1 MNHKKLLLTLT
12 LCLCALLC
20 MVVTASASEVQEHS
34 HPVCGKTHTDIGDHT
49 GTCGDV
55 TWTAWNGPA
64 ANGDT
69 NITYDSN
76 NTAYIYLADNVN
88 ISNKLTIP
96 QGHTL
101 YLCLNGHSITKT
113 SEDFGESNSQIYA
126 NGVIDG
132 SAGNVTFALCNCKTD
147 GTITHT
153 SGKNGRGVWV
163 KGTFI
168 MYGGAIS
175 GNNCV
180 HGEGG
185 GAFVDGAF
193 IMYGGTIKENKL
205 TSTYSGGGVA
215 ADCSTFAM
223 YGGIIT
229 GNEATNK
236 MGGGLSLNMG
246 SIDNEVKA
254 IISGGTITNNKAADM
269 GGGVHIAN
277 GTLTLSGNT
286 TITGNTCGAD
296 SHGGGVSTYQAT
308 IELASKDVTIE
319 NNKNGSGAQAN
330 LYLRSKASYT
340 EPSYI
345 SVTGD
350 LGSKVFTLTTEKT
363 PTVGNPVTISPYPYC
378 DAGVLNAQNFKYENN
393 DQVSIAVI
401 PTGGKECLK
410 ACIHS
415 FTKTSTASKYL
426 KSSATCTSEAVYYKS
441 CACGLASST
450 ETFTSGAIDP
460 ENHALVH
467 HEAQAPTCTAVGW
480 EAYDTCSRC
489 TYTTYREIPAAHTYG
504 AVSYTWATDKT
515 TCKAEHKCTACQHV
529 ENETVNTQKQVTQ
542 NRSCTRN
549 ELSTFTATFTNT
561 AFAQQIKENVE
572 TADMTG
578 HTYGA
583 VSYTWATD
591 KTTCKAEHKCTAC
604 QHVENETVNTQ
615 KQVTQ
620 NRSCTRNELSTFTA
634 TFTNT
639 AFAQQIKENVETA
652 DMTGHTYGAVS
663 YTWATDKT
671 TCKAEHKCT
680 ACQHVENETVNTQ
693 KQVTQNRSCTRNE
706 LSTFTATFTNTA
718 FVRQTEENVKTA
730 DMAPHTYG
738 GTWVKG
744 QDGHWK
750 VCEVCQ
756 NQSEVKPH
764 TWKDATYTAP
774 KTCTVCGATQGEP
787 LTRSYYYY
795 APSVAENKKDS
806 PKTADPGVLLYAGL
820 ALASLT
826 GLACTAKKRH

>member
-1 MNHKKLLLTLT
+1 MCASVFARAKTDTRCPHWKDPRYLRGAYIMNHKKLLLTLT

-20 MVVTASASEVQEHS
+20 MVVTASASEVQGHSS

-49 GTCGDV
+49 GTCEDV
-55 TWTAWNGPA
+55 TWTAWDGTSEIA
-64 ANGDT
+64 
-69 NITYDSN
+69 YDSTTK
-76 NTAYIYLADNVN
+76 TAYIYLAENVN

-101 YLCLNGHSITKT
+101 YLCLNDHSITKT

-223 YGGIIT
+223 YGGTIT

-246 SIDNEVKA
+246 SIDNKVKA
-254 IISGGTITNNKAADM
+254 IISGGAITNNKAADM

-330 LYLRSKASYT
+330 LYLRSKASHT
-340 EPSYI
+340 NPSYI

-363 PTVGNPVTISPYPYC
+363 PTVGNPVTISQYC
-378 DAGVLNAQNFKYENN
+378 DTAVLNAQNFKYENN

-415 FTKTSTASKYL
+415 FTRTSTASKYL

-450 ETFTSGAIDP
+450 ETFTSGAINP
-460 ENHALVH
+460 NNHDLVH
-467 HEAQAPTCTAVGW
+467 HEAKAPTCTEVGW

-489 TYTTYREIPAAHTYG
+489 SYTT
-504 AVSYTWATDKT
+504 K
-515 TCKAEHKCTACQHV
+515 V
-529 ENETVNTQKQVTQ
+529 EKQK
-542 NRSCTRN
+542 
-549 ELSTFTATFTNT
+549 
-561 AFAQQIKENVE
+561 
-572 TADMTG
+572 TG
-578 HTYGA
+578 HSYG
-583 VSYTWATD
+583 
-591 KTTCKAEHKCTAC
+591 E
-604 QHVENETVNTQ
+604 
-615 KQVTQ
+615 
-620 NRSCTRNELSTFTA
+620 
-634 TFTNT
+634 
-639 AFAQQIKENVETA
+639 
-652 DMTGHTYGAVS
+652 
-663 YTWATDKT
+663 
-671 TCKAEHKCT
+671 
-680 ACQHVENETVNTQ
+680 
-693 KQVTQNRSCTRNE
+693 
-706 LSTFTATFTNTA
+706 
-718 FVRQTEENVKTA
+718 
-730 DMAPHTYG
+730 
-738 GTWVKG
+738 TWVKG

-756 NQSEVKPH
+756 DRSEVEPH
-764 TWKDATYTAP
+764 NWKDATTSAP
-774 KTCTVCGATQGEP
+774 KTCTVCGATTGTK
-787 LTRSYYYY
+787 LSTYYYY
-795 APSVAENKKDS
+795 SPAKTEDTPVS
-806 PKTADPGVLLYAGL
+806 PKAGDPGVLLYAGL

>member
-1 MNHKKLLLTLT
+1 MNYKKLLLTLT

-20 MVVTASASEVQEHS
+20 MAVTASASEVQEHS
-34 HPVCGKTHTDIGDHT
+34 HPICGATHIDIGDHT

-55 TWTAWNGPA
+55 TWTAWDGTSEIA
-64 ANGDT
+64 
-69 NITYDSN
+69 YDSTTK
-76 NTAYIYLADNVN
+76 TAYIYLADNVN

-277 GTLTLSGNT
+277 GTLTLSGDT

-489 TYTTYREIPAAHTYG
+489 GYTTKVEKQKTPHSYGTPTYVWAANNASCT
-504 AVSYTWATDKT
+504 ATRT
-515 TCKAEHKCTACQHV
+515 CTACQHV
-529 ENETVNTQKQVTQ
+529 ENETVNTQQTVTQ
-542 NRSCTRN
+542 NRSCTLN

-561 AFAQQIKENVE
+561 AFAQQIKENV
-572 TADMTG
+572 
-578 HTYGA
+578 
-583 VSYTWATD
+583 
-591 KTTCKAEHKCTAC
+591 
-604 QHVENETVNTQ
+604 
-615 KQVTQ
+615 
-620 NRSCTRNELSTFTA
+620 
-634 TFTNT
+634 
-639 AFAQQIKENVETA
+639 
-652 DMTGHTYGAVS
+652 
-663 YTWATDKT
+663 
-671 TCKAEHKCT
+671 
-680 ACQHVENETVNTQ
+680 
-693 KQVTQNRSCTRNE
+693 
-706 LSTFTATFTNTA
+706 
-718 FVRQTEENVKTA
+718 KTA
-730 DMAPHTYG
+730 DMAAHTYG

-756 NQSEVKPH
+756 NRSEVKPH
-764 TWKDATYTAP
+764 NWKDATYTAP

-795 APSVAENKKDS
+795 YAPSAAEDKKDS

>member
-1 MNHKKLLLTLT
+1 MNYKKLLLTLT

-20 MVVTASASEVQEHS
+20 MVVTASASEVSVHS

-49 GTCGDV
+49 GTCGNV

-76 NTAYIYLADNVN
+76 NTAYIYLADNVTTEYS
-88 ISNKLTIP
+88 IEVREGK
-96 QGHTL
+96 TL

-113 SEDFGESNSQIYA
+113 SEDYDESHNRSDA

-132 SAGNVTFALCNCKTD
+132 RAGNVTFALCNCKTN

-168 MYGGAIS
+168 MYGGTIS

-180 HGEGG
+180 YGAGG
-185 GAFVDGAF
+185 GGGVYVDGTF
-193 IMYGGTIKENKL
+193 IMYGGTIKENKS
-205 TSTYSGGGVA
+205 TSHNGGGGVE
-215 ADCSTFAM
+215 ADCRTFAM
-223 YGGIIT
+223 YGGTIS
-229 GNEATNK
+229 GNESMNGL
-236 MGGGLSLNMG
+236 GGGISLNMG
-246 SIDNEVKA
+246 YSPSGVKA
-254 IISGGTITNNKAADM
+254 IISGGAITNNKAADM

-319 NNKNGSGAQAN
+319 NNKNGSGVQAN

-340 EPSYI
+340 DPSYI

-363 PTVGNPVTISPYPYC
+363 PTVGTPVTISQYC
-378 DAGVLNAQNFKYENN
+378 DTAVLNAQNFKYENN
-393 DQVSIAVI
+393 DQVSIVVI
-401 PTGGKECLK
+401 PTGGQALLK

-415 FTKTSTASKYL
+415 FTKTSAASEYL
-426 KSSATCTSEAVYYKS
+426 KSSATCTSKAVYYKS

-450 ETFTSGAIDP
+450 ETFTSGAINP
-460 ENHALVH
+460 NNHDLVH

-489 TYTTYREIPAAHTYG
+489 DYTTKVEKQKTPHTYG
-504 AVSYTWATDKT
+504 TVSYTWATDNT
-515 TCKAEHKCTACQHV
+515 TCKAEHKCTACQHVENETVNAQKQVTQNHSCTLNELSTFTATFTNTAFAQQIKENVKTADMTGHSYGTPTYIWAANNASCTATRTCTACQHV

-542 NRSCTRN
+542 NRSCTLN

-561 AFAQQIKENVE
+561 AFAQQTKENVK

-578 HTYGA
+578 HSYGTPTY
-583 VSYTWATD
+583 VWAANNDSCTA
-591 KTTCKAEHKCTAC
+591 TRTCTAC

-620 NRSCTRNELSTFTA
+620 NRSCTLNELSTFTA

-639 AFAQQIKENVETA
+639 AFAQQTK
-652 DMTGHTYGAVS
+652 
-663 YTWATDKT
+663 
-671 TCKAEHKCT
+671 
-680 ACQHVENETVNTQ
+680 
-693 KQVTQNRSCTRNE
+693 
-706 LSTFTATFTNTA
+706 
-718 FVRQTEENVKTA
+718 ENVKTA
-730 DMAPHTYG
+730 DMAAHTYSE
-738 GTWVKG
+738 TWVKG

-756 NQSEVKPH
+756 NRSEVEPH
-764 TWKDATYTAP
+764 NWRDATTSAP
-774 KTCTVCGATQGEP
+774 KTCTVCGATTGTK
-787 LTRSYYYY
+787 LSTYYYY
-795 APSVAENKKDS
+795 SPAKTEDTPGS
-806 PKTADPGVLLYAGL
+806 PKAGDPGVLLYAGL

-826 GLACTAKKRH
+826 GLTYTAKKRH

>member
-20 MVVTASASEVQEHS
+20 MVVTASASEVQVHS

-49 GTCGDV
+49 GTCEDV

-76 NTAYIYLADNVN
+76 NTAYIYLADNVTTKYS
-88 ISNKLTIP
+88 IKVRE
-96 QGHTL
+96 GKTL
-101 YLCLNGHSITKT
+101 YLCLNGKSITKSSADT
-113 SEDFGESNSQIYA
+113 NLTGNRA
-126 NGVIDG
+126 VIDFTEGG
-132 SAGNVTFALCNCKTD
+132 SLILCDCQDT
-147 GTITHT
+147 GSITHT
-153 SGKNGRGVWV
+153 EGVTGRGVNV
-163 KGTFI
+163 GGRNEGNGTFI

-180 HGEGG
+180 YGEGG
-185 GAFVDGAF
+185 GVYVYGTFT
-193 IMYGGTIKENKL
+193 MYGGTIKENKS
-205 TSTYSGGGVA
+205 TSANGSGGVDA
-215 ADCSTFAM
+215 NCRTFAM
-223 YGGIIT
+223 YGGTIT
-229 GNEATNK
+229 GNEAVNGW
-236 MGGGLSLNMG
+236 GGGISLNMG
-246 SIDNEVKA
+246 YSPSGVKA
-254 IISGGTITNNKAADM
+254 IISGGAITDNKAADM

-426 KSSATCTSEAVYYKS
+426 KSSATCTSVAVYYKS

-467 HEAQAPTCTAVGW
+467 YEAQAPTCTAVGW

-489 TYTTYREIPAAHTYG
+489 GYTTKVEKQKTPHTYG
-504 AVSYTWATDKT
+504 TPTYVWAANNDSCT
-515 TCKAEHKCTACQHV
+515 AEHKCSACQHV

-542 NRSCTRN
+542 NRSCTLN

-561 AFAQQIKENVE
+561 AFAQQTK
-572 TADMTG
+572 
-578 HTYGA
+578 
-583 VSYTWATD
+583 
-591 KTTCKAEHKCTAC
+591 
-604 QHVENETVNTQ
+604 
-615 KQVTQ
+615 
-620 NRSCTRNELSTFTA
+620 
-634 TFTNT
+634 
-639 AFAQQIKENVETA
+639 
-652 DMTGHTYGAVS
+652 
-663 YTWATDKT
+663 
-671 TCKAEHKCT
+671 
-680 ACQHVENETVNTQ
+680 
-693 KQVTQNRSCTRNE
+693 
-706 LSTFTATFTNTA
+706 
-718 FVRQTEENVKTA
+718 ENVKTA
-730 DMAPHTYG
+730 DMTGHSYG

>member
-1 MNHKKLLLTLT
+1 MCTSVFAWAKTDTRAPLERPRYLRGAYIMNHKKLLLTLT

-20 MVVTASASEVQEHS
+20 MVVTASADGEHTA
-34 HPVCGKTHTDIGDHT
+34 HPVCGATHTDIGDHT

-55 TWTAWNGPA
+55 TWTAWDGTSEIA
-64 ANGDT
+64 
-69 NITYDSN
+69 YDSTTK
-76 NTAYIYLADNVN
+76 TAYIYLADNVN

-489 TYTTYREIPAAHTYG
+489 DYSTTKVEIP
-504 AVSYTWATDKT
+504 
-515 TCKAEHKCTACQHV
+515 
-529 ENETVNTQKQVTQ
+529 
-542 NRSCTRN
+542 
-549 ELSTFTATFTNT
+549 
-561 AFAQQIKENVE
+561 
-572 TADMTG
+572 
-578 HTYGA
+578 
-583 VSYTWATD
+583 
-591 KTTCKAEHKCTAC
+591 
-604 QHVENETVNTQ
+604 
-615 KQVTQ
+615 
-620 NRSCTRNELSTFTA
+620 
-634 TFTNT
+634 
-639 AFAQQIKENVETA
+639 
-652 DMTGHTYGAVS
+652 
-663 YTWATDKT
+663 
-671 TCKAEHKCT
+671 
-680 ACQHVENETVNTQ
+680 
-693 KQVTQNRSCTRNE
+693 
-706 LSTFTATFTNTA
+706 
-718 FVRQTEENVKTA
+718 
-730 DMAPHTYG
+730 MAPHTYSE
-738 GTWVKG
+738 TEWKSDV
-744 QDGHWK
+744 DNHWHECS
-750 VCEVCQ
+750 VC
-756 NQSEVKPH
+756 H
-764 TWKDATYTAP
+764 TQIDKAEHNWKDATYTAP
-774 KTCTVCGATQGEP
+774 KTCVCGATQGEP

-795 APSVAENKKDS
+795 APSAAEDKKDS
-806 PKTADPGVLLYAGL
+806 PKAGDPGVLLYAGL

>member
-1 MNHKKLLLTLT
+1 MNYKKLLLTLT

-20 MVVTASASEVQEHS
+20 MAVTASASEVQEHS
-34 HPVCGKTHTDIGDHT
+34 HPICGATHIDIGDHT

-55 TWTAWNGPA
+55 TWTAWDGTSEIA
-64 ANGDT
+64 
-69 NITYDSN
+69 YDSTTK
-76 NTAYIYLADNVN
+76 TAYIYLADNVN

-286 TITGNTCGAD
+286 TITDNTCGAD

-319 NNKNGSGAQAN
+319 NNKNGSGVQAD
-330 LYLRSKASYT
+330 LYLRSKASHT
-340 EPSYI
+340 NPSYI

-489 TYTTYREIPAAHTYG
+489 DYTTKVEIPMAAHNYGTPTY
-504 AVSYTWATDKT
+504 VWAANNASCTAT
-515 TCKAEHKCTACQHV
+515 RTCTACQHV
-529 ENETVNTQKQVTQ
+529 ENETVNTQQTVTQ
-542 NRSCTRN
+542 NRSCTLNELSTFTATFTNTAFAQQTKENVKTADMTGHSYGTPTYVWAANNDSCTATRTCTACQHVENETVNTQQTVTQNRSCTLN

-561 AFAQQIKENVE
+561 AFAQQIKENVK

-578 HTYGA
+578 HTYSATEWKSDVDNHWHECA
-583 VSYTWATD
+583 VCHTQIGKAAHEWQPAT
-591 KTTCKAEHKCTAC
+591 T
-604 QHVENETVNTQ
+604 
-615 KQVTQ
+615 
-620 NRSCTRNELSTFTA
+620 S
-634 TFTNT
+634 
-639 AFAQQIKENVETA
+639 
-652 DMTGHTYGAVS
+652 
-663 YTWATDKT
+663 
-671 TCKAEHKCT
+671 
-680 ACQHVENETVNTQ
+680 
-693 KQVTQNRSCTRNE
+693 
-706 LSTFTATFTNTA
+706 
-718 FVRQTEENVKTA
+718 
-730 DMAPHTYG
+730 
-738 GTWVKG
+738 
-744 QDGHWK
+744 
-750 VCEVCQ
+750 
-756 NQSEVKPH
+756 
-764 TWKDATYTAP
+764 AP
-774 KTCTVCGATQGEP
+774 KTCVCGATTGTK
-787 LTRSYYYY
+787 LSAYYYY
-795 APSVAENKKDS
+795 SPAKTEDTPVS
-806 PKTADPGVLLYAGL
+806 PKAGDPGVLLYAGL

-826 GLACTAKKRH
+826 GLTCTAKKRH

>member
-20 MVVTASASEVQEHS
+20 MVVTASASEVQGHS
-34 HPVCGKTHTDIGDHT
+34 HPVCGKTHTDIGNHT
-49 GTCGDV
+49 GTCEAV
-55 TWTAWNGPA
+55 TWTAWDGTSEIA
-64 ANGDT
+64 
-69 NITYDSN
+69 YDSTTK
-76 NTAYIYLADNVN
+76 TAYIYLADNVN
-88 ISNKLTIP
+88 ISNALTIP

-101 YLCLNGHSITKT
+101 YLCLNDHSITKT
-113 SEDFGESNSQIYA
+113 SEDYDESHNRSDA

-132 SAGNVTFALCNCKTD
+132 SAGNVTFALCNCKTN

-180 HGEGG
+180 YGEGG
-185 GAFVDGAF
+185 GVYVYGTFT
-193 IMYGGTIKENKL
+193 MYGGTIKENKS
-205 TSTYSGGGVA
+205 TSANGSGGVDA
-215 ADCSTFAM
+215 NCRTFAM
-223 YGGIIT
+223 YGGTIT
-229 GNEATNK
+229 GNEAVNGW
-236 MGGGLSLNMG
+236 GGGISLNMG
-246 SIDNEVKA
+246 YSHSGVKA
-254 IISGGTITNNKAADM
+254 IISGGAITNNKAADM
-269 GGGVHIAN
+269 GGGIHIAN
-277 GTLTLSGNT
+277 GTLTLSGDT

-489 TYTTYREIPAAHTYG
+489 GYTTKVEKQKTPHSYGTPTYVWAANNASCT
-504 AVSYTWATDKT
+504 ATRT
-515 TCKAEHKCTACQHV
+515 CTACQHV
-529 ENETVNTQKQVTQ
+529 ENETVNTQQTVTQ
-542 NRSCTRN
+542 NRSCTLNELSTFTATFTNTAFAQQTKENVKTADMTGHSYGTPTYVWAANNASCTATRTCTACQHVENETVNTQQTVTQNRSCTLN

-561 AFAQQIKENVE
+561 AFAQQIKENV
-572 TADMTG
+572 
-578 HTYGA
+578 
-583 VSYTWATD
+583 
-591 KTTCKAEHKCTAC
+591 
-604 QHVENETVNTQ
+604 
-615 KQVTQ
+615 
-620 NRSCTRNELSTFTA
+620 
-634 TFTNT
+634 
-639 AFAQQIKENVETA
+639 
-652 DMTGHTYGAVS
+652 
-663 YTWATDKT
+663 
-671 TCKAEHKCT
+671 
-680 ACQHVENETVNTQ
+680 
-693 KQVTQNRSCTRNE
+693 
-706 LSTFTATFTNTA
+706 
-718 FVRQTEENVKTA
+718 KTA
-730 DMAPHTYG
+730 DMAAHTYG

-756 NQSEVKPH
+756 NRSEVKPH
-764 TWKDATYTAP
+764 NWKDATYTAP

-795 APSVAENKKDS
+795 YAPSAAEDKKDS

>member
-20 MVVTASASEVQEHS
+20 MVVTASASEVQGHS
-34 HPVCGKTHTDIGDHT
+34 HPVCGKTHIDIGNHT
-49 GTCGDV
+49 GTCEAV

-76 NTAYIYLADNVN
+76 NTAYIYLTGNVEM
-88 ISNKLTIP
+88 SKALTIP
-96 QGHTL
+96 QGYTL

-489 TYTTYREIPAAHTYG
+489 DYSTTKVEIP
-504 AVSYTWATDKT
+504 
-515 TCKAEHKCTACQHV
+515 
-529 ENETVNTQKQVTQ
+529 
-542 NRSCTRN
+542 
-549 ELSTFTATFTNT
+549 
-561 AFAQQIKENVE
+561 
-572 TADMTG
+572 
-578 HTYGA
+578 
-583 VSYTWATD
+583 
-591 KTTCKAEHKCTAC
+591 
-604 QHVENETVNTQ
+604 
-615 KQVTQ
+615 
-620 NRSCTRNELSTFTA
+620 
-634 TFTNT
+634 
-639 AFAQQIKENVETA
+639 
-652 DMTGHTYGAVS
+652 
-663 YTWATDKT
+663 
-671 TCKAEHKCT
+671 
-680 ACQHVENETVNTQ
+680 
-693 KQVTQNRSCTRNE
+693 
-706 LSTFTATFTNTA
+706 
-718 FVRQTEENVKTA
+718 
-730 DMAPHTYG
+730 MAPHTYSE
-738 GTWVKG
+738 TEWKSDV
-744 QDGHWK
+744 DNHWHECS
-750 VCEVCQ
+750 VC
-756 NQSEVKPH
+756 H
-764 TWKDATYTAP
+764 TQIDKAEHNWKDATYTAP
-774 KTCTVCGATQGEP
+774 KTCVCGATQGEP

-795 APSVAENKKDS
+795 APSAAEDKKDS
-806 PKTADPGVLLYAGL
+806 PKAGDPGVLLYAGL

>member
-1 MNHKKLLLTLT
+1 MCASVFARAKTDTRCPHWKDPRYLRGAYIMNHKKLLLTLT

-20 MVVTASASEVQEHS
+20 MVVTASADEPHANHYSCGVVGCQNNDHGHTQVTEWKPWTGPQSASE
-34 HPVCGKTHTDIGDHT
+34 D
-49 GTCGDV
+49 
-55 TWTAWNGPA
+55 
-64 ANGDT
+64 
-69 NITYDSN
+69 NIPYDSN
-76 NTAYIYLADNVN
+76 TKTAYIYLANNVE
-88 ISNKLTIP
+88 IEDELTIP
-96 QGHTL
+96 QDHTL
-101 YLCLNGHSITKT
+101 YLCLNGYSITKT
-113 SEDFGESNSQIYA
+113 SEDYGESNSQTYA

-132 SAGNVTFALCNCKTD
+132 SAGNVTFTLCNCKTD

-180 HGEGG
+180 YGDGG
-185 GAFVDGAF
+185 GVYVDGTF
-193 IMYGGTIKENKL
+193 IMYGGTIKENK
-205 TSTYSGGGVA
+205 STDSGGVDA
-215 ADCSTFAM
+215 NCRAFAM
-223 YGGIIT
+223 YGGTIT
-229 GNEATNK
+229 GNESVNGL
-236 MGGGLSLNMG
+236 GGGISLNMG
-246 SIDNEVKA
+246 SIDNKVKA
-254 IISGGTITNNKAADM
+254 IISGGAITNNKAADM

-330 LYLRSKASYT
+330 LYLRSEAKHT
-340 EPSYI
+340 NPSYI

-450 ETFTSGAIDP
+450 ETFTSGKK
-460 ENHALVH
+460 
-467 HEAQAPTCTAVGW
+467 AP
-480 EAYDTCSRC
+480 
-489 TYTTYREIPAAHTYG
+489 HTYG
-504 AVSYTWATDKT
+504 TPTYVWAADNASCTAT
-515 TCKAEHKCTACQHV
+515 RTCTACQHV

-542 NRSCTRN
+542 IRSCTLN

-561 AFAQQIKENVE
+561 AFAQQTK
-572 TADMTG
+572 
-578 HTYGA
+578 
-583 VSYTWATD
+583 
-591 KTTCKAEHKCTAC
+591 
-604 QHVENETVNTQ
+604 
-615 KQVTQ
+615 
-620 NRSCTRNELSTFTA
+620 
-634 TFTNT
+634 
-639 AFAQQIKENVETA
+639 
-652 DMTGHTYGAVS
+652 
-663 YTWATDKT
+663 
-671 TCKAEHKCT
+671 
-680 ACQHVENETVNTQ
+680 
-693 KQVTQNRSCTRNE
+693 
-706 LSTFTATFTNTA
+706 
-718 FVRQTEENVKTA
+718 ENVKTA
-730 DMAPHTYG
+730 DMTPHTYG

-756 NQSEVKPH
+756 GRSEVKPH
-764 TWKDATYTAP
+764 DWKDATTSAP
-774 KTCTVCGATQGEP
+774 KTCTVCGATTGTK
-787 LTRSYYYY
+787 LSAHYYYSP
-795 APSVAENKKDS
+795 AKTEDTTVS
-806 PKTADPGVLLYAGL
+806 PKAGDPGVLLYAGL

>member
-1 MNHKKLLLTLT
+1 MNYKKLLLTLT

-20 MVVTASASEVQEHS
+20 MAVTASASEVQEHS
-34 HPVCGKTHTDIGDHT
+34 HPICGATHIDIGDHT

-55 TWTAWNGPA
+55 TWTAWDGTSEIA
-64 ANGDT
+64 
-69 NITYDSN
+69 YDSTTK
-76 NTAYIYLADNVN
+76 TAYIYLADNVN

-286 TITGNTCGAD
+286 TITDNTCGAD

-319 NNKNGSGAQAN
+319 NNKNGSGVQAN
-330 LYLRSKASYT
+330 LYLRSKASHT
-340 EPSYI
+340 NPSYI

-489 TYTTYREIPAAHTYG
+489 DYTTKVEIPMAAHNYGTPTY
-504 AVSYTWATDKT
+504 VWAANNASCTAT
-515 TCKAEHKCTACQHV
+515 RTCTACQHV
-529 ENETVNTQKQVTQ
+529 ENETVNTQQTVTQ
-542 NRSCTRN
+542 NHSCTLN

-561 AFAQQIKENVE
+561 AFAQQIKENVK

-578 HTYGA
+578 HTYSATEWKSDVDNHWHECA
-583 VSYTWATD
+583 VCHTQIGKAAHEWQPAT
-591 KTTCKAEHKCTAC
+591 T
-604 QHVENETVNTQ
+604 
-615 KQVTQ
+615 
-620 NRSCTRNELSTFTA
+620 S
-634 TFTNT
+634 
-639 AFAQQIKENVETA
+639 
-652 DMTGHTYGAVS
+652 
-663 YTWATDKT
+663 
-671 TCKAEHKCT
+671 
-680 ACQHVENETVNTQ
+680 
-693 KQVTQNRSCTRNE
+693 
-706 LSTFTATFTNTA
+706 
-718 FVRQTEENVKTA
+718 
-730 DMAPHTYG
+730 
-738 GTWVKG
+738 
-744 QDGHWK
+744 
-750 VCEVCQ
+750 
-756 NQSEVKPH
+756 
-764 TWKDATYTAP
+764 AP
-774 KTCTVCGATQGEP
+774 KTCVCGATTGTK
-787 LTRSYYYY
+787 LSAYYYY
-795 APSVAENKKDS
+795 SPAKTEDTPVS
-806 PKTADPGVLLYAGL
+806 PKAGDPGVLLYAGL

-826 GLACTAKKRH
+826 GLTCTAKKRH

>member
-20 MVVTASASEVQEHS
+20 MVVTASASEVSVHS
-34 HPVCGKTHTDIGDHT
+34 HFLCGGNSCTAPTVHQGDVQTKFTRKLTSDNGILEIEGTAAGGNSAYELGT
-49 GTCGDV
+49 GSYYLDADLTLNKGIYITGDV
-55 TWTAWNGPA
+55 T
-64 ANGDT
+64 
-69 NITYDSN
+69 
-76 NTAYIYLADNVN
+76 
-88 ISNKLTIP
+88 
-96 QGHTL
+96 
-101 YLCLNGHSITKT
+101 LCLNGHSITKT
-113 SEDFGESNSQIYA
+113 SEDFGESNRQTYA

-132 SAGNVTFALCNCKTD
+132 SAGNVTFALCNCKTG

-153 SGKNGRGVWV
+153 SGKNGRGVYV
-163 KGTFI
+163 DGTFI

-180 HGEGG
+180 YGG
-185 GAFVDGAF
+185 GGGVYVYGTF
-193 IMYGGTIKENKL
+193 IMYGGTIKENKS
-205 TSTYSGGGVA
+205 TSANGGGGVDA
-215 ADCSTFAM
+215 NCRTFAM
-223 YGGIIT
+223 YGGTIS
-229 GNEATNK
+229 GNESMNGW
-236 MGGGLSLNMG
+236 GGGISLNMG
-246 SIDNEVKA
+246 YSPSGVKA
-254 IISGGTITNNKAADM
+254 IISGDAITDNKAADM

-426 KSSATCTSEAVYYKS
+426 KSSATCTSVAVYYKS

-450 ETFTSGAIDP
+450 ETFTSGTKDP
-460 ENHALVH
+460 NNHDLVH
-467 HEAQAPTCTAVGW
+467 HEAKAPTCTEVGW

-489 TYTTYREIPAAHTYG
+489 GYTTKVEKQ
-504 AVSYTWATDKT
+504 KT
-515 TCKAEHKCTACQHV
+515 
-529 ENETVNTQKQVTQ
+529 
-542 NRSCTRN
+542 
-549 ELSTFTATFTNT
+549 
-561 AFAQQIKENVE
+561 
-572 TADMTG
+572 
-578 HTYGA
+578 
-583 VSYTWATD
+583 
-591 KTTCKAEHKCTAC
+591 
-604 QHVENETVNTQ
+604 
-615 KQVTQ
+615 
-620 NRSCTRNELSTFTA
+620 
-634 TFTNT
+634 
-639 AFAQQIKENVETA
+639 
-652 DMTGHTYGAVS
+652 
-663 YTWATDKT
+663 
-671 TCKAEHKCT
+671 
-680 ACQHVENETVNTQ
+680 
-693 KQVTQNRSCTRNE
+693 
-706 LSTFTATFTNTA
+706 
-718 FVRQTEENVKTA
+718 
-730 DMAPHTYG
+730 PHTYG
-738 GTWVKG
+738 ETWVKG

-750 VCEVCQ
+750 ECEVCQ
-756 NQSEVKPH
+756 NRSEVKPH
-764 TWKDATYTAP
+764 NWRDATYTAP

-795 APSVAENKKDS
+795 APSVAEDKKDS

>member
-20 MVVTASASEVQEHS
+20 MVVTASASEVSVHS

-55 TWTAWNGPA
+55 TWTAWNGSA

-76 NTAYIYLADNVN
+76 NTAYIYLADNVTTKYS
-88 ISNKLTIP
+88 IKVRE
-96 QGHTL
+96 GKTL
-101 YLCLNGHSITKT
+101 YLCLNGKSITKSSADT
-113 SEDFGESNSQIYA
+113 NLTGNRA
-126 NGVIDG
+126 VIDFTEGG
-132 SAGNVTFALCNCKTD
+132 SLILCDCQDT
-147 GTITHT
+147 GSITHT
-153 SGKNGRGVWV
+153 EGVTGRGVNV
-163 KGTFI
+163 GGRNEGNGTFI

-180 HGEGG
+180 YGDGG
-185 GAFVDGAF
+185 GVYVYGTFT
-193 IMYGGTIKENKL
+193 MYGGTIKENKS
-205 TSTYSGGGVA
+205 TSANGSGGVDA
-215 ADCSTFAM
+215 NCRTFAM
-223 YGGIIT
+223 YGGTIT
-229 GNEATNK
+229 GNEAVNGW
-236 MGGGLSLNMG
+236 GGGISLNMG
-246 SIDNEVKA
+246 YSHSGVKA
-254 IISGGTITNNKAADM
+254 IISGGAITNNKAADM

-319 NNKNGSGAQAN
+319 DNKTGSGAQAN
-330 LYLRSKASYT
+330 LYLRSEASYT
-340 EPSYI
+340 NPSYI

-363 PTVGNPVTISPYPYC
+363 PTVGTPVTISQYC
-378 DAGVLNAQNFKYENN
+378 NVDVLNAQNFKYENN

-401 PTGGKECLK
+401 PTGGQALLK

-415 FTKTSTASKYL
+415 FTRTSTASKYL

-460 ENHALVH
+460 NNHDLVH

-489 TYTTYREIPAAHTYG
+489 GYTTKVEKQKTPHTYG
-504 AVSYTWATDKT
+504 AVSYTWATDNT

-542 NRSCTRN
+542 NRSCTLN

-561 AFAQQIKENVE
+561 AFAQQTKENVK

-578 HTYGA
+578 HTYGTSTY
-583 VSYTWATD
+583 VWAANNASCTA
-591 KTTCKAEHKCTAC
+591 TRTCTAC

-620 NRSCTRNELSTFTA
+620 NRSCTLNELSTFTA

-639 AFAQQIKENVETA
+639 AFAQQTK
-652 DMTGHTYGAVS
+652 
-663 YTWATDKT
+663 
-671 TCKAEHKCT
+671 
-680 ACQHVENETVNTQ
+680 
-693 KQVTQNRSCTRNE
+693 
-706 LSTFTATFTNTA
+706 
-718 FVRQTEENVKTA
+718 ENVKTA
-730 DMAPHTYG
+730 DMAAHTYG

-756 NQSEVKPH
+756 NRSEVKPH
-764 TWKDATYTAP
+764 NWKDATYTAP

-795 APSVAENKKDS
+795 YAPSAAEDKKDS

>member
-1 MNHKKLLLTLT
+1 MCASVFAQAKTDTRAPLERPRYLRGAYIMNHKKLLLTLT

-20 MVVTASASEVQEHS
+20 MVVTASADGEHTA
-34 HPVCGKTHTDIGDHT
+34 HPVCGATHTDIGDHT

-55 TWTAWNGPA
+55 TWTAWDGTSEIA
-64 ANGDT
+64 
-69 NITYDSN
+69 YDSTTK
-76 NTAYIYLADNVN
+76 TAYIYLADNVN

-286 TITGNTCGAD
+286 TITDNTCGAD

-319 NNKNGSGAQAN
+319 NNKNGSGVQAN
-330 LYLRSKASYT
+330 LYLRSKASHT
-340 EPSYI
+340 NPSYI

-460 ENHALVH
+460 NNHDLVH

-489 TYTTYREIPAAHTYG
+489 DYTTKVEKQKTPHSYGTPTYVWAANNASCT
-504 AVSYTWATDKT
+504 ATRT
-515 TCKAEHKCTACQHV
+515 CTACQHV

-542 NRSCTRN
+542 NRSCTLN

-561 AFAQQIKENVE
+561 AFAQQIKENVT

-604 QHVENETVNTQ
+604 QHVEDETVNAQ

-620 NRSCTRNELSTFTA
+620 NRSCTLNELSTFTA
-634 TFTNT
+634 TFTNP
-639 AFAQQIKENVETA
+639 AFAQQIKENVKTA
-652 DMTGHTYGAVS
+652 DMTGHTYS
-663 YTWATDKT
+663 ATEWESNVDNHWHECSACHT
-671 TCKAEHKCT
+671 QIDKAE
-680 ACQHVENETVNTQ
+680 
-693 KQVTQNRSCTRNE
+693 
-706 LSTFTATFTNTA
+706 
-718 FVRQTEENVKTA
+718 
-730 DMAPHTYG
+730 
-738 GTWVKG
+738 
-744 QDGHWK
+744 
-750 VCEVCQ
+750 
-756 NQSEVKPH
+756 H

-795 APSVAENKKDS
+795 APSAAEDKKDS

>member
-1 MNHKKLLLTLT
+1 MRLCLRLGEDRYPLPPLERPRYLRGAYIMNHKKLLLTLT

-55 TWTAWNGPA
+55 TWTAWSGPA

-76 NTAYIYLADNVN
+76 NTAYIYLADNVTTKYS
-88 ISNKLTIP
+88 IKVRE
-96 QGHTL
+96 GKTL
-101 YLCLNGHSITKT
+101 YLCLNGKSITKSSADT
-113 SEDFGESNSQIYA
+113 NLTGNRA
-126 NGVIDG
+126 VIDFTEGG
-132 SAGNVTFALCNCKTD
+132 SLILCDCQDT
-147 GTITHT
+147 GSITHT
-153 SGKNGRGVWV
+153 EGVTGRGVNV
-163 KGTFI
+163 GGRNEGNGTFI

-180 HGEGG
+180 YGDGG
-185 GAFVDGAF
+185 GVYVYGTFT
-193 IMYGGTIKENKL
+193 MYGGTIKENKS
-205 TSTYSGGGVA
+205 TSANGSGGVDA
-215 ADCSTFAM
+215 NCRTFAM
-223 YGGIIT
+223 YGGTIT
-229 GNEATNK
+229 GNEAVNGW
-236 MGGGLSLNMG
+236 GGGISLNMG
-246 SIDNEVKA
+246 YSHSGVKA
-254 IISGGTITNNKAADM
+254 IISGGAITNNKAADM
-269 GGGVHIAN
+269 GGGIHIAN
-277 GTLTLSGNT
+277 GTLTLSGDT

-489 TYTTYREIPAAHTYG
+489 GYTTKVEKQKTPHSYGTPTYVWAANNASCT
-504 AVSYTWATDKT
+504 ATRT
-515 TCKAEHKCTACQHV
+515 CTACQHV
-529 ENETVNTQKQVTQ
+529 ENETVNTQQTVTQ
-542 NRSCTRN
+542 NRSCT
-549 ELSTFTATFTNT
+549 L
-561 AFAQQIKENVE
+561 
-572 TADMTG
+572 
-578 HTYGA
+578 
-583 VSYTWATD
+583 
-591 KTTCKAEHKCTAC
+591 
-604 QHVENETVNTQ
+604 
-615 KQVTQ
+615 
-620 NRSCTRNELSTFTA
+620 
-634 TFTNT
+634 
-639 AFAQQIKENVETA
+639 
-652 DMTGHTYGAVS
+652 
-663 YTWATDKT
+663 
-671 TCKAEHKCT
+671 
-680 ACQHVENETVNTQ
+680 
-693 KQVTQNRSCTRNE
+693 NE

-718 FVRQTEENVKTA
+718 FVQQTKENVKTA
-730 DMAPHTYG
+730 DMTPHTYSA
-738 GTWVKG
+738 TEWESNV
-744 QDGHWK
+744 DNHWHECSACHTQIDK
-750 VCEVCQ
+750 AE
-756 NQSEVKPH
+756 H

-795 APSVAENKKDS
+795 APSAAEGKKDS

-826 GLACTAKKRH
+826 GLTYTAKKRH